1 MFLAG
6 VQLLTVDEKVP
17 GPARERLLV
26 SYYRYS
32 GQAGHNSHVDTVCE
46 LLRQEILDD
55 EREEISE
62 YLVRSTGYIPGNKRP
77 QNYPE
82 TLINRIPVEKSV
94 VNKLVGRLR
103 SDDLYNLLPHYPET
117 QAGLEHLA

>member
-55 EREEISE
+55 EKTSLNILSGPPGTSPGTRGHK
-62 YLVRSTGYIPGNKRP
+62 TIPR
-77 QNYPE
+77 
-82 TLINRIPVEKSV
+82 R
-94 VNKLVGRLR
+94 
-103 SDDLYNLLPHYPET
+103 
-117 QAGLEHLA
+117 